1 VRSMVIVIPEFFPDS
16 PAGEERKNVW
26 DLTYLILLKLYERLL
41 FIDTYWIP
49 DKFLRFI
56 PFQNLQNSIAAIN
69 NKAIKNIHLL
79 LDGIINFER
88 DSAPK
93 FSGMTKIEKF

>member
-1 VRSMVIVIPEFFPDS
+1 
-16 PAGEERKNVW
+16 
-26 DLTYLILLKLYERLL
+26 LL
-41 FIDTYWIP
+41 IDTHWIP
-49 DKFLRFI
+49 DKFLRSI
-56 PFQNLQNSIAAIN
+56 PFQNLQNSIAAINN

-93 FSGMTKIEKF
+93 FSGMTIFTN